1 MDVKMQKQIEMVLKM
16 DLDKMQDEEDS
27 DDAED
32 II

>member
-1 MDVKMQKQIEMVLKM
+1 MQKQIEMVLKM

-27 DDAED
+27 DELED